1 MSLLISLRSEILKT
15 KRTASFYMTIGAAAF
30 GPLMSMLELLLDGI
44 EPGEGDALFNDML
57 TVKFQMTGFVMLP
70 FFLILLCTLLP
81 QIEYRN
87 NAWKQVLT
95 SPQAKGNIFLAKFIN
110 VQLLI
115 ITFLLINTL
124 MMFINVVIMHFK
136 EPSLDILSQPV
147 NGHQVLMTV
156 VSGYLSILAISAVQF
171 WLGLRFRNFIIPI
184 AIGIACWFIG
194 TMLVLQSTS
203 ELAGFFPY
211 SFHVYGKHPEYR
223 PEANVVGLTSFI
235 YAIVFLV
242 LGFLDFRRRRMSA

>member
-15 KRTASFYMTIGAAAF
+15 KRTASFYLTICAAAF
-30 GPLMSMLELLLDGI
+30 GPLMSMLDLLLDGI
-44 EPGEGDALFNDML
+44 EPGDRDFLFNKML
-57 TVKFQMTGFVMLP
+57 TIKFQMTGFVLLP
-70 FFLILLCTLLP
+70 WFLILISTLLP

-95 SPQAKGNIFLAKFIN
+95 SAQTKRNVFLAKFIN

-115 ITFLLINTL
+115 VTFILIHQLL
-124 MMFINVVIMHFK
+124 MFVNVVILHFR
-136 EPSLDILSQPV
+136 EPSMNLLNQPV
-147 NGHQVLMTV
+147 NGYQVVMTI

-171 WLGLRFRNFIIPI
+171 WLGLRFKNFIIPI
-184 AIGIACWFIG
+184 AIGMACWFIG
-194 TMLVLQSTS
+194 SLLVLQSTS
-203 ELAGFFPY
+203 ELAGYFPY

-242 LGFLDFRRRRMSA
+242 IGFLDFRRRRLNT